1 MRNDNNTTV
10 IVKTERSSGA
20 SLSNKSSRESLK
32 ENSIP
37 KKSTPTDNDDDSARR
52 SASVEIIA
60 NKPVE
65 IDITNDDSDRSMP
78 PPPLPPKQ
86 KRGRPKK
93 NIECDQ
99 GPRFTRSK
107 IKKEKPSMEKSQS
120 SQQLPSESSLSSK
133 PVRKSASDSS
143 VLLNQNN
150 AKPSTKVNDEAV
162 DKTIDKTIDKKK
174 GEKKKYPM
182 PMLIK
187 MEKLSDATESLK
199 ISEKEEEEEVEK
211 SEAADKTFDFPVNE
225 PVTLEAVPNNET
237 ITLSNAPANVNETV
251 TLERNPH
258 DSLMTED
265 NDDEDEGEASM
276 YVPLS
281 KFKTN
286 PLPQLKLKK
295 NEVFK

>member
-20 SLSNKSSRESLK
+20 AFSNKSSRESLK

-37 KKSTPTDNDDDSARR
+37 KKSEQSVVDDRR

-78 PPPLPPKQ
+78 PPLPPKQ

-93 NIECDQ
+93 NNETDQ
-99 GPRFTRSK
+99 GPLPRFTRSK
-107 IKKEKPSMEKSQS
+107 IKKEKPSMEKAQS
-120 SQQLPSESSLSSK
+120 SKQLTSESSQSNMPL
-133 PVRKSASDSS
+133 RKSNSDSS
-143 VLLNQNN
+143 VLLKQNKT
-150 AKPSTKVNDEAV
+150 AASSSMKGNDETVAASE
-162 DKTIDKTIDKKK
+162 KTIHKK
-174 GEKKKYPM
+174 GEKKKYPI

-187 MEKLSDATESLK
+187 MEKLSDTKATE
-199 ISEKEEEEEVEK
+199 EKEEEK
-211 SEAADKTFDFPVNE
+211 LEAADKTFDFPIN
-225 PVTLEAVPNNET
+225 EAVSSGAPNIINNET
-237 ITLSNAPANVNETV
+237 ITLAPANVNETI
-251 TLERNPH
+251 TLEKNPH

-265 NDDEDEGEASM
+265 NDEDEDDGEASM

-281 KFKTN
+281 KYKTN
-286 PLPQLKLKK
+286 PLPQLNLKK